1 MRHYN
6 SSTPADWRL
15 YVIVDRAAIGNRDLV
30 EVASAAIRGGA
41 DVIQLR
47 DKAAS
52 TGRLLD
58 EAQQLLRLTQR
69 AGVPLIINDR
79 VDVTYTVGADGVHL
93 GQDDLPVGAARNML
107 GAGRLIGKSTHSL
120 AQAIAAQA
128 EGADYI
134 GFGPI
139 FPTPTK
145 PEYDSIGTAFVRQVA
160 QQVRLPIICIG
171 GIDERTLPQVMQR
184 GAERV
189 AVVRAV
195 CSAKDPETAARELKT
210 TLTQFS
216 RSSVPSRL

>member
-1 MRHYN
+1 MI
-6 SSTPADWRL
+6 SLSEWRL
-15 YVIVDRAAIGNRDLV
+15 YVIVDRAAIGSRDLV
-30 EVASAAIRGGA
+30 EMASAAIRGGA

-47 DKAAS
+47 DKTAS
-52 TGRLLD
+52 TRQLLD
-58 EAQQLLRLTQR
+58 EAQELLCLTQH
-69 AGVPLIINDR
+69 AGVALIINDR
-79 VDVTYTVGADGVHL
+79 VDVASTVGAGGVHL
-93 GQDDLPVGAARNML
+93 GQEDLPVEAARKML

-120 AQAIAAQA
+120 EQALVAQA

-145 PEYDSIGTAFVRQVA
+145 PEYGSIGSALIRQVA

-184 GAERV
+184 GAERI

-195 CSAKDPETAARELKT
+195 CGAKDPEAAARELKT